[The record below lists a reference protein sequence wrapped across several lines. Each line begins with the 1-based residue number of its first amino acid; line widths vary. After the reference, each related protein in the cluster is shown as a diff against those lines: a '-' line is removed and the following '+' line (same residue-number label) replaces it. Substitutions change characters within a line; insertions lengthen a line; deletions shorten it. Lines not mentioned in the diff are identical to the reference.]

1 MENPKLTAD
10 FVIRMAMVVRAKEEA
25 GESIDTISADMLDA
39 LRRVAYGQ
47 LSAKIYVLS
56 LGWAHWSRS
65 VSAISRL
72 VLPDQERIAENG
84 YLDIFNLEE
93 ATTRRIPITEITLKQ
108 LKQAIDDNGHLRSI
122 LEQEN
127 WLRSRAVGPSR
138 SNR

>member
-84 YLDIFNLEE
+84 YLDICLLYTSD
-93 ATTRRIPITEITLKQ
+93 AADDLLCVDLGGRRII
-108 LKQAIDDNGHLRSI
+108 
-122 LEQEN
+122 
-127 WLRSRAVGPSR
+127 
-138 SNR
+138 